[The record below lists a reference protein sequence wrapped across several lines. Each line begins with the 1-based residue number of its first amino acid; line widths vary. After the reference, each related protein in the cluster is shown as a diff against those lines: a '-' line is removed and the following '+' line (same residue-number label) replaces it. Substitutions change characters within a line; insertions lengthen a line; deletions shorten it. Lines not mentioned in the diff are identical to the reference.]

1 LIDLLE
7 KLQRRVPPATSPMV
21 QEALQKAYKRLQA
34 DNLPRIPSTSIRD
47 DKSLLRSLEVEE
59 ALTDEVTVEAER
71 EAASKLLHEE

>member
-1 LIDLLE
+1 
-7 KLQRRVPPATSPMV
+7 MV